1 MVEVNQ
7 TGFRNSIKIIG
18 SHLRVVYQSEVDF
31 MVKTQGILNSSD
43 PLGERDADLQCDRM
57 LS

>member
-43 PLGERDADLQCDRM
+43 PLGERDM
-57 LS
+57 